1 MLLQFS
7 YMSVLFV
14 YSRVIVVMNGTDDE
28 AKAVDMN
35 RYYEI
40 MKPGDV
46 FTDVITGKKVTIGE
60 TMDFAPRAVFV
71 LE

>member
-1 MLLQFS
+1 MLFQFP
-7 YMSVLFV
+7 YMAVSFV
-14 YSRVIVVMNGTDDE
+14 YSCVVLMNGTDDE
-28 AKAVDMN
+28 TKAVDMS

-60 TMDFAPRAVFV
+60 TMDFAPRAVYV

>member
-1 MLLQFS
+1 MA
-7 YMSVLFV
+7 VLFV
-14 YSRVIVVMNGTDDE
+14 YIRVMPMNGTDEE
-28 AKAVDMN
+28 AKAVDMS

-60 TMDFAPRAVFV
+60 TMDFAPRAVYV

>member
-1 MLLQFS
+1 MAVS
-7 YMSVLFV
+7 FV
-14 YSRVIVVMNGTDDE
+14 YSCVVLMNGTDDE
-28 AKAVDMN
+28 TKAVDMS

-46 FTDVITGKKVTIGE
+46 FTDVISGKKVTIAE
-60 TMDFAPRAVFV
+60 TMDFAPRAVYV